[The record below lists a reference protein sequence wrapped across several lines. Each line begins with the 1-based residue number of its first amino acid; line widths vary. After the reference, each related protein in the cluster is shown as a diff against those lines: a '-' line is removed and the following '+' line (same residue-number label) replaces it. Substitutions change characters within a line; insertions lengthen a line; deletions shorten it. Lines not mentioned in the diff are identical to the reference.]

1 MLSDLTIRHA
11 LASVCDVV
19 FQRWRPKE
27 ILLISRYR
35 WQGGV
40 CSTIRTDPTT
50 HPALW
55 DLEGFRKNVMAFLP
69 VFRIEVCKVITRK
82 P

>member
-35 WQGGV
+35 WQVAFVPQFG
-40 CSTIRTDPTT
+40 PTQQLT
-50 HPALW
+50 QLFGIW
-55 DLEGFRKNVMAFLP
+55 K
-69 VFRIEVCKVITRK
+69 VFEKT
-82 P
+82 